1 MGRAPVVVCDNSV
14 SQLMS
19 RLFALSVH
27 KRTAAVQAAKGARPS
42 ASGAQHPHAA
52 THSRAM
58 EDGNRTRPAGQTLQ
72 PHAAPAAPKAPAP
85 SAALASSSLP
95 LRSAHPSRP
104 TGAAEEIT
112 CVRTAAA
119 AAAAAGGGVERRG
132 RRSQRA
138 GGGHDGQQERVA
150 RRAGGHLRST
160 LPYPGTPLYRRMRSG
175 SSTSG
180 LKGAIG
186 IRRRTSNEPHS

>member
-42 ASGAQHPHAA
+42 ASGAQHSHAA

-85 SAALASSSLP
+85 SAALASSSPP

-119 AAAAAGGGVERRG
+119 AAAAAAAGGGVEWRG

-150 RRAGGHLRST
+150 RRRAGTYVARYRT
-160 LPYPGTPLYRRMRSG
+160 LGRFCTVACGRAQAR
-175 SSTSG
+175 
-180 LKGAIG
+180 
-186 IRRRTSNEPHS
+186 